1 MKKNASTPWS
11 YRKGNSVLHRLPPLV
26 KLAFLLVLSFAAFFP
41 NLYVLS
47 SIVLVLIILSVIAG
61 IGPAALLR
69 GSGPLLL
76 IVLAA
81 FVVEALEFNP
91 PRLDMDDLDET
102 LVFCVRLGAAFAA
115 GTLLFAVTTT
125 GEIRKS
131 LLQAERFLHIEKLKP
146 ALAVSLMLG
155 FLKAFFE
162 IWEDL
167 TLAWKSRGGKNN
179 LRRLRV
185 LVPLLV
191 ERMMTLAA
199 ETAEAMES
207 RGALL

>member
-61 IGPAALLR
+61 LGPAALLR